1 MPELGPEQQFE
12 VDASLVD
19 PDGLVARA
27 TGATNGS
34 KRTSGPGIAAVA
46 AWLPERVVGNE
57 ELAGPLGVDSNWI
70 SSRTGI
76 HRRRRVGAEGLVDL
90 AAGAG
95 AKALALAGVEPGDL
109 DLVLVATFTHDQLL
123 PNAAPQVAG
132 RLGAGS
138 AGAIDIG
145 AACTGFLSAL
155 SLATAQLES
164 GRARAAL
171 VVGAEVISNVTD
183 FTDRRTAGLFG
194 DGAGAAVLVP
204 GGPGQI
210 GPIALRSDGSRA
222 ELIHADHDDR
232 LVRMDGRATFRA
244 AVAAMS
250 DTTQQ
255 VVSDAGL
262 ALDEIDLFV
271 YHQANSRII
280 SAVGERLDLPRDRV
294 IDCLAEYGNT
304 SAASIPIALSE
315 AASDGAASERLA
327 GAALRLR
334 RRPDLGRR
342 DHRVGGGSVTTVET
356 KTASETR
363 TWLLQTARLRPGHR
377 RLPRDRRRHGAR
389 PRRGW
394 LGGRDQLQ
402 PRPRGR
408 RGRRLLD
415 RGGRRHRPGDR
426 RRRRRRRGRRRDA
439 RPGSP
444 TSSDPFWCSST
455 TPAPPRTT
463 SRCDSATRTGPGCS
477 TST

>member
-1 MPELGPEQQFE
+1 LPDVGREQQWE

-19 PDGLVARA
+19 PDGLVARV

-34 KRTSGPGIAAVA
+34 KRTSRPGIAAVA
-46 AWLPERVVGNE
+46 AWLPERVVEND
-57 ELAGPLGVDSNWI
+57 ELARPLGVDSHWI

-76 HRRRRVGAEGLVDL
+76 HRRRRAGAEGLVDL

-95 AKALALAGVEPGDL
+95 AKALALADVEPADL
-109 DLVLVATFTHDQLL
+109 DLVLVATLTADQLL
-123 PNAAPQVAG
+123 PHAAPLVAS
-132 RLGAGS
+132 RLGAIS
-138 AGAIDIG
+138 AGAMDIG

-155 SLATAQLES
+155 SLATAQLEA

-171 VVGAEVISNVTD
+171 VVGAEVLSRVTD

-210 GPIALRSDGSRA
+210 GPIALRCDGGRGELIRA
-222 ELIHADHDDR
+222 EHHDR

-280 SAVGERLDLPRDRV
+280 SAVGERLDLPADRV

-315 AASDGAASERLA
+315 AASTGLLRKGSRVLLSAFGAGLTWGA
-327 GAALRLR
+327 GI
-334 RRPDLGRR
+334 
-342 DHRVGGGSVTTVET
+342 VEWEG
-356 KTASETR
+356 TA
-363 TWLLQTARLRPGHR
+363 
-377 RLPRDRRRHGAR
+377 
-389 PRRGW
+389 
-394 LGGRDQLQ
+394 
-402 PRPRGR
+402 
-408 RGRRLLD
+408 
-415 RGGRRHRPGDR
+415 
-426 RRRRRRRGRRRDA
+426 
-439 RPGSP
+439 
-444 TSSDPFWCSST
+444 
-455 TPAPPRTT
+455 
-463 SRCDSATRTGPGCS
+463 
-477 TST
+477 